1 MKGIIAV
8 FIGSGIGGVMRYLL
22 GKVIQTYY
30 SGIFP
35 LATLLINI
43 LACLLLGVVIGY
55 MDSRQMLSSRM
66 QLFWATGICG
76 GFSTF
81 STFSSE
87 NLTLYREGQYGLLLT
102 YVGLSVLL
110 CFCGTFGGLYICQ
123 RVLN

>member
-8 FIGSGIGGVMRYLL
+8 FIGSGIGGVMRYVL
-22 GKVIQTYY
+22 GRVIQTYY
-30 SGIFP
+30 SGAFP

-43 LACLLLGVVIGY
+43 FACLLLGVIIGY
-55 MDSRQMLSSRM
+55 LDYKQLLSSRM

-87 NLTLYREGQYGLLLT
+87 NLTLYREGHYALLLL

-110 CFCGTFGGLYICQ
+110 CFCATFGGLYLSQ